1 MYKKSKSGIFRPYK
15 GIYRN
20 EKGEVIFTEE
30 FDEDI
35 ARRKKN
41 YEQIDR
47 RIEQAKLAKEQE
59 ELARKKEIVAQLKDD
74 LLEI

>member
-1 MYKKSKSGIFRPYK
+1 MSKKLKSGIFRPIK

-20 EKGEVIFTEE
+20 EKGETVYTDE

-59 ELARKKEIVAQLKDD
+59 ELARKEGDSCPT
-74 LLEI
+74 EG

>member
-15 GIYRN
+15 GIYRY

-59 ELARKKEIVAQLKDD
+59 ELARKEGDSCPT
-74 LLEI
+74 EG

>member
-20 EKGEVIFTEE
+20 EKGKVIITEE
-30 FDEDI
+30 FYEDI
-35 ARRKKN
+35 ARRKKF
-41 YEQIDR
+41 YELIDR

-59 ELARKKEIVAQLKDD
+59 ELARKEG
-74 LLEI
+74 

>member
-20 EKGEVIFTEE
+20 EQGKVIITEE
-30 FDEDI
+30 FYEDI
-35 ARRKKN
+35 ARRKKF
-41 YEQIDR
+41 YELIDR

-59 ELARKKEIVAQLKDD
+59 ELARKEG
-74 LLEI
+74 